1 MKPALLFALALTA
14 ALASTLAACTEEKKA
29 SAARTAEGEIL
40 AGSIS
45 DAMLPLDTV
54 RSQAPLA
61 PKAAEPGDPKSA
73 SPAKVDPPKEAEPS
87 EPVADAPAE

>member
-14 ALASTLAACTEEKKA
+14 ALGACTEEKKA

-40 AGSIS
+40 DGSIS

-61 PKAAEPGDPKSA
+61 PKAAEPGDSKPASA
-73 SPAKVDPPKEAEPS
+73 AKADRPKEAAPS
-87 EPVADAPAE
+87 EPAAESPAE

>member
-1 MKPALLFALALTA
+1 MKPALLFALALTVM
-14 ALASTLAACTEEKKA
+14 LGACTEEKKA

-40 AGSIS
+40 DGSIS

-61 PKAAEPGDPKSA
+61 PKAAEPGDAKPASA
-73 SPAKVDPPKEAEPS
+73 AKADRPKEAEPS
-87 EPVADAPAE
+87 ESAAESPAE